1 MQDLYSHGTFTGL
14 STVKRILQRLKTCLF
29 FSLQLWCHF
38 VNTIPSLK
46 EISNFHRK
54 KNCNFT
60 PSRNLH
66 TVGVESSLGLWTYC
80 TAKKYTSRSRSI
92 SFSTFSYVITHL
104 RHRTVSR
111 AQLLKRAIKNFQLI
125 LECTSSLV

>member
-54 KNCNFT
+54 K
-60 PSRNLH
+60 
-66 TVGVESSLGLWTYC
+66 
-80 TAKKYTSRSRSI
+80 TATSRRVEIYIPWASSQ
-92 SFSTFSYVITHL
+92 
-104 RHRTVSR
+104 VSDYGLIAR
-111 AQLLKRAIKNFQLI
+111 RRNILADLDRYLLARLAM
-125 LECTSSLV
+125 